1 MAFHF
6 RFERILDL
14 KRRNEERCLEI
25 WVRQDRLWKE
35 ATRAKERVA
44 AEAAE
49 VQARLRDL
57 QTKNPLPLFQVR
69 QAHAHAQDLRKQL
82 EEAETKVRN
91 AVLARKEA
99 RSAMR
104 KATQER
110 RTFEILRD
118 NQLALYQQEENRRE
132 QQLMDEIGSTRVFR
146 SLNEPTGGM

>member
-14 KRRNEERCLEI
+14 KRRNEERCLET
-25 WVRQDRLWKE
+25 WARQDRLWKE
-35 ATRAKERVA
+35 AVRLKEQVA

-49 VQARLRDL
+49 AQERLRNL
-57 QTKNPLPLFQVR
+57 QLKNPLPLFEVR
-69 QAHAHAQDLRKQL
+69 QAHAHAHDLRKQL
-82 EEAETKVRN
+82 DEAETKVRN

-110 RTFEILRD
+110 RTFEILRE

-132 QQLMDEIGSTRVFR
+132 QQLMDEIGSTRVLR
-146 SLNEPTGGM
+146 SLNEPTGG